1 MSVHMRH
8 PPIRQHQDQTDAIN
22 ESKKKTLFTTAAA
35 NSPELSEDSDGKLLV
50 REEVQ
55 DGDWMTV
62 GVRGAGPKAAEEV
75 RLHRSN
81 TGEKRLNGPTDARQ
95 VMMKTYSALLF
106 GIFLLRC
113 LFIPEGNIACMVH
126 VIEPNECLIS
136 RLMPL

>member
-8 PPIRQHQDQTDAIN
+8 PPISQHQDQTDVIT
-22 ESKKKTLFTTAAA
+22 ESEKKTLFPTAAA

-62 GVRGAGPKAAEEV
+62 RGACPKAAEEV

-81 TGEKRLNGPTDARQ
+81 TGEKR
-95 VMMKTYSALLF
+95 
-106 GIFLLRC
+106 
-113 LFIPEGNIACMVH
+113 
-126 VIEPNECLIS
+126 
-136 RLMPL
+136 